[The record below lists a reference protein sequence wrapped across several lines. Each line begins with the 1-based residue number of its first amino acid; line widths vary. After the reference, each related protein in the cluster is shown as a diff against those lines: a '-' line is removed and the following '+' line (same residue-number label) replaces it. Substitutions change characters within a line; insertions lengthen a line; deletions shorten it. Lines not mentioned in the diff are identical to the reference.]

1 MTNTRIQIKENSA
14 QPRTCAAL
22 LPPDDN
28 GRVMNVG
35 MSRIFLFYFRVWIAW
50 LLLLGSSTISLAAD
64 FREDFKSA
72 DPALWASAKNP
83 QAAIVPA
90 GDKPLLRLAGRE
102 MTTLK
107 IPCESRQDFV
117 LQMRVKG
124 CGGVQ
129 FRDGYKIFFKPDGN
143 VWIRRPGSML
153 LDWVRTPRN
162 IDEFHT
168 IKVVAIGKI
177 VRFYADGL
185 LELEMLDH
193 APVSGPFYLV
203 GSGDFDWIEI
213 NEQVP
218 ADEALM
224 AVPKDAGANFCDE
237 EQFRNMK
244 MTGPRVQD
252 SALAFK
258 AGEPVRIPVLLLNQ
272 SSEMQKLTARAS
284 FDDFT
289 GKALV
294 KSVEMMSSVS
304 GGAQAELVLD
314 FGAVPNGFHRLQ
326 LSLMRENKTVRTVPY
341 PVFVGVPEK
350 PTAFQDPVFPFGVIL
365 QTVIWKPIHTKT
377 YWHGIASLLQANH
390 LNTVANIN
398 CHREFP
404 ETFEKYGIATVE
416 RTENRLDYPSVIG
429 LLPPTADP
437 KQLSALQQATAKPVL
452 ATLSM
457 EDLGRGTDKDPLK
470 IWAALQPRIRVLR
483 LSQFEPALPE
493 ALQRVNT
500 GFDSPWWA
508 MIPVS
513 HRTAELRA
521 LTHLALVYGAKGVLY
536 ASLQGGA
543 DGGGLVNY
551 LSLHPEDD
559 KLAAIGELGRFVS
572 ASAAQLLSLR
582 HGTHVLKC
590 DNPEVLAIPVMVAD
604 QPAAYLV
611 NVNTQAS
618 LSCTLSWEGLSK
630 EAFLKDVYTGETIRP
645 NQSGHLSV
653 KLEAGGG
660 KLLTIHKP
668 AVD

>member
-1 MTNTRIQIKENSA
+1 MNVRWLPLI
-14 QPRTCAAL
+14 AL
-22 LPPDDN
+22 LHSLCILTF
-28 GRVMNVG
+28 GG
-35 MSRIFLFYFRVWIAW
+35 M
-50 LLLLGSSTISLAAD
+50 GSSIAGVVTED
-64 FREDFKSA
+64 FRTA
-72 DPALWASAKNP
+72 DASVWAHDKNP
-83 QAAIVPA
+83 KAQIVME
-90 GDKPLLRLAGRE
+90 GNKPFLRLAGRE

-107 IPCESRQDFV
+107 ILCESRQDFV
-117 LQMRVKG
+117 LQIRVKG

-162 IDEFHT
+162 IGEFHT
-168 IKVVAIGKI
+168 IKVVAAGKI
-177 VRFYADGL
+177 VRFYVDDL
-185 LELEMLDH
+185 LELEVLDH

-244 MTGPRVQD
+244 KTGLRVQD

-272 SSEMQKLTARAS
+272 SSEMKNLSARAS
-284 FDDFT
+284 LDDFN
-289 GKALV
+289 GRALV
-294 KSVEMMSSVS
+294 KPVEMMSSVS

-326 LSLMRENKTVRTVPY
+326 LSLMRDSKTVRTFPY

-350 PTAFQDPVFPFGVIL
+350 PAAFQEPVFPFGVIL

-416 RTENRLDYPSVIG
+416 RTENRLEYPSVIG

-437 KQLSALQQATAKPVL
+437 KQLSTLQQATAKPVL
-452 ATLSM
+452 ATLSL
-457 EDLGRGTDKDPLK
+457 EDLGSGTDKDPLK
-470 IWAALQPRIRVLR
+470 VWRTLQPRIRVLR
-483 LSQFEPALPE
+483 LGRFEPALPE
-493 ALQRVNT
+493 ALQRVNA

-513 HRTAELRA
+513 HSAAELRA
-521 LTHLALVYGAKGVLY
+521 LTHIALACGAKGVLY
-536 ASLQGGA
+536 ASLQGSA

-582 HGTHVLKC
+582 PGTHALKC

-618 LSCTLSWEGLSK
+618 LSCTLSWEGAPKNASVRDL
-630 EAFLKDVYTGETIRP
+630 FTGNGIAAEG
-645 NQSGHLSV
+645 SGKITVNLG
-653 KLEAGGG
+653 AGAG
-660 KLLTIHKP
+660 KLLIF
-668 AVD
+668 